1 MRMKITAALA
11 ALTLL
16 ASSAA
21 SAQTKP
27 IGAGKLEIGLF
38 PMGAAFFTGGDDDR
52 EVDFN
57 VYSAGGNL
65 TYYLNPRTAVE
76 GELGVGFGLAQD
88 ILFRKAQVLHV
99 QMPNVWDYFGNVVYF
114 PTGATGRRLATYVTA
129 GAGILSLQ
137 SRQPTTPFGYDR
149 DTVGFETFGAE
160 NLGAGVK
167 IFRAADAPDWGFR
180 VDYRYVIVNENSDAP
195 AFFARAKQRGGH
207 RITFGV
213 LHTLKPLR

>member
-1 MRMKITAALA
+1 MRMTITAALA
-11 ALTLL
+11 ALILL
-16 ASSAA
+16 ASCAA

-38 PMGAAFFTGGDDDR
+38 PLGAAFFTGGDDDR

-76 GELGVGFGLAQD
+76 GELGIGFGLAQD
-88 ILFRKAQVLHV
+88 ILYRRAQVLHV

-114 PTGATGRRLATYVTA
+114 PTGAAGRRVATYVTA

-137 SRQPTTPFGYDR
+137 SRQPTKPFGYDR
-149 DTVGFETFGAE
+149 DAVGFETFGAE
-160 NLGAGVK
+160 NFGAGVK

-195 AFFARAKQRGGH
+195 AFFARARRRGGH